1 MGLGSHEG
9 NGLHLRVGQVVEV
22 RSAEEILATL
32 DEDAATGGL
41 PFMPEMLRFVGRRF
55 TVSAHALKLCDTR
68 SDGTGNRLFHDTVY
82 LEDLRCD
89 GSGHDGCQ
97 AGCRLLWRTDWLR
110 PVSDREPE
118 AGDTAELG
126 RSTQAAATRG
136 AGVYRCQATE
146 LGAASE
152 PFAPNDRGRKYLRE
166 VRSRNVGVG
175 RFLRVLVRAIWRK
188 AARTVGLHRDIALW
202 SEGKPAPGTPLD
214 LRPGELVRVK
224 SKREIAATLDENG
237 RNRGL
242 AFDWEMLPHC
252 GRTYRIQDRV
262 WRFIDENTGSMV
274 ELKNECLVLD
284 GVVCS
289 GDHSVGRWFCPR
301 AIYPYWREDWLERAN
316 GGAPE
321 EQS

>member
-1 MGLGSHEG
+1 MSLRSHEG
-9 NGLHLRVGQVVEV
+9 NGARLRIGQVVEV
-22 RSAEEILATL
+22 RPAAEILATL
-32 DEDAATGGL
+32 DDDATTGGL

-110 PVSDREPE
+110 PVSDAEPE
-118 AGDTAELG
+118 AGDTAELA
-126 RSTQAAATRG
+126 RQAEAATTRRE
-136 AGVYRCQATE
+136 GVYRCQATE

-152 PFAPNDRGRKYLRE
+152 PFPADDRGRKYLRE
-166 VRSRNVGVG
+166 VRSGNVGVG
-175 RFLRVLVRAIWRK
+175 RFLRVLARAVWRK
-188 AARTVGLHRDIALW
+188 AARTAGLQRDIALW
-202 SEGKPAPGTPLD
+202 SEGKPAPRPPLG
-214 LRPGELVRVK
+214 LQPGELVRVR
-224 SKREIAATLDENG
+224 SRREIAETLDENG

-252 GRTYRIQDRV
+252 GRTYRVQDRV
-262 WRFIDENTGSMV
+262 RRFIDENTGRMV
-274 ELKNECLVLD
+274 ELKNECLLLD

-301 AIYPYWREDWLERAN
+301 AIYPYWREDWLERA
-316 GGAPE
+316 GE
-321 EQS
+321 EA